1 MPDAELTDR
10 DGELPPNGH
19 RLDTGRSSLLPHR
32 EAHNEAGG
40 TGTPGTVLD
49 TTTAAD
55 SGLLR
60 VAEDDDDGDDRTPRR
75 NGGSRWN
82 AGKDLSFVP
91 LRPERVV
98 EVRYG
103 HMEGE
108 RFRHTAQFNRWR
120 PDRDPHS
127 CTYAQLEQPLT
138 FNLADIVPGLVLGD
152 A

>member
-60 VAEDDDDGDDRTPRR
+60 VAEDDDDGVVMPPERQSVADAERASPVRTPR
-75 NGGSRWN
+75 
-82 AGKDLSFVP
+82 LSTP
-91 LRPERVV
+91 LRWSR
-98 EVRYG
+98 
-103 HMEGE
+103 
-108 RFRHTAQFNRWR
+108 
-120 PDRDPHS
+120 
-127 CTYAQLEQPLT
+127 
-138 FNLADIVPGLVLGD
+138 
-152 A
+152 